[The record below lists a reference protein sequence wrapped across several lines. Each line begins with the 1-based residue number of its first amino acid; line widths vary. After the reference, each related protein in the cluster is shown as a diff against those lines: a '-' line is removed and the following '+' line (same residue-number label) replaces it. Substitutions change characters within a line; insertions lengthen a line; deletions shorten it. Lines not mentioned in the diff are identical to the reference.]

1 MSLWHDVLYCKDDPR
16 TEDRHQ
22 DIRVAAFS
30 ATLLAIVVGLF
41 YAGSYI
47 QTEQA
52 QTQLIQCVILSI
64 LNIELFKLRVLKLI
78 IKTFKFI
85 DSNVFVFINSNML
98 F

>member
-1 MSLWHDVLYCKDDPR
+1 MNDTMNLWHDVLHCKDDPR

-30 ATLLAIVVGLF
+30 AALLAIVIGLF

-52 QTQLIQCVILSI
+52 QTHLIQCLIF
-64 LNIELFKLRVLKLI
+64 LFLMLYKTSNLI
-78 IKTFKFI
+78 K
-85 DSNVFVFINSNML
+85 
-98 F
+98 